1 MLEAVIAIVSLILGA
16 AIGWW
21 ARVQLVPAAAPAE
34 DSEKV
39 AGLEAELRTAREAEV
54 AAREAEV
61 ESRTRLDNLQS
72 RFEEEKRRLAEIR
85 AEMENA
91 FKAMAADIAR
101 NNSETFLKQAGEQF
115 KSLKRDSEQNLDEKK
130 KLIDKSLTGMNDKL
144 EFIHKQSTALQAS
157 LDTSTKHTAALR
169 EDTTRLREIL
179 SSSQKRGQWGERMV
193 GDILQFVGLVERVNY
208 TRQSQ
213 VESGQRP
220 DYTFMLPREKKLN
233 MDVKFPLAQYETY
246 LAADTDDARA
256 AAKSAF
262 LTSVR
267 GHIKSVCGREYINPA
282 EGTLD
287 YVMLFI
293 PNESIYG
300 FINRE
305 DAELIDY
312 ALQNRVLLCSPLT
325 LYAVLSLI
333 HQAARNFTM
342 NERASEVMQL
352 VEQFRAQWRKYV
364 EQMDKL
370 GRRIDGLTGDYHAL
384 VNTRTR
390 ALEKP
395 LDKIE
400 TLALTAGDDAEADAP
415 TPTPSLAAQ

>member
-1 MLEAVIAIVSLILGA
+1 MLESVIAIVSLIAGA

-34 DSEKV
+34 DTEKV
-39 AGLEAELRTAREAEV
+39 VRLEAELRS
-54 AAREAEV
+54 AREAEV
-61 ESRTRLDNLQS
+61 ESRTRLENLQA

-101 NNSETFLKQAGEQF
+101 NNTDTFLKQAGEQF
-115 KSLKRDSEQNLDEKK
+115 KSLKRDSQQDLDEKK
-130 KLIDKSLTGMNDKL
+130 KLIDKSLSGMNEKL

-157 LDTSTKHTAALR
+157 IDTSTKHTEALR

-193 GDILQFVGLVERVNY
+193 SDILQFVGLVERVNY

-220 DYTFMLPREKKLN
+220 DYTFNLPREKKLN
-233 MDVKFPLAQYETY
+233 MDVKFPLAQYENY
-246 LAADTDDARA
+246 LAADSDEARA
-256 AAKSAF
+256 QAKHAF
-262 LTSVR
+262 LATVR
-267 GHIKSVCGREYINPA
+267 NHIKSVSGREYINPA

-305 DAELIDY
+305 DAELIDF
-312 ALQNRVLLCSPLT
+312 ALRNRVLLCSPLT

-352 VEQFRAQWRKYV
+352 VEQFRRQWQKYV
-364 EQMDKL
+364 EQMDKM
-370 GRRIDGLTGDYHAL
+370 GRRIDGLGEDFKTL
-384 VNTRTR
+384 VTTRTR

-395 LDKIE
+395 LDRIE
-400 TLALTAGDDAEADAP
+400 NLSLTAGDESDAP
-415 TPTPSLAAQ
+415 APALAAE

>member
-1 MLEAVIAIVSLILGA
+1 MLESVIAIVSLIAGA

-34 DSEKV
+34 DTEKV
-39 AGLEAELRTAREAEV
+39 TRLEAELRG
-54 AAREAEV
+54 AREAEV
-61 ESRTRLDNLQS
+61 ESRTRLENLQA

-101 NNSETFLKQAGEQF
+101 NNAETFLKQAGEQF
-115 KSLKRDSEQNLDEKK
+115 KSLKRDSQQDLDEKK
-130 KLIDKSLTGMNDKL
+130 KLIDKSLSGMNEKL

-157 LDTSTKHTAALR
+157 IDTSTKHTEALR

-193 GDILQFVGLVERVNY
+193 SDILQFVGLVERVNY

-220 DYTFMLPREKKLN
+220 DYTFNLPREKKLN
-233 MDVKFPLAQYETY
+233 MDVKFPLAQYENY
-246 LAADTDDARA
+246 LAADSDEARA
-256 AAKSAF
+256 QAKHAF
-262 LTSVR
+262 LATVR
-267 GHIKSVCGREYINPA
+267 NHIKSVSGREYINPA

-305 DAELIDY
+305 DAELIDF
-312 ALQNRVLLCSPLT
+312 ALRNRVLLCSPLT

-352 VEQFRAQWRKYV
+352 VEQFRRQWQKYV
-364 EQMDKL
+364 EQMDKM
-370 GRRIDGLTGDYHAL
+370 GRRIDGLGEDFKTL
-384 VNTRTR
+384 VTTRTR

-395 LDKIE
+395 LDRIE
-400 TLALTAGDDAEADAP
+400 NLSLTAGDEGDAP
-415 TPTPSLAAQ
+415 APAPALAAE

>member
-1 MLEAVIAIVSLILGA
+1 MLESVIAIVSLIAGA

-34 DSEKV
+34 DTEKV
-39 AGLEAELRTAREAEV
+39 TRLEAELRG
-54 AAREAEV
+54 AREAEV
-61 ESRTRLDNLQS
+61 ESRTRLENLQA

-101 NNSETFLKQAGEQF
+101 NNTDAFLKQAGEQF
-115 KSLKRDSEQNLDEKK
+115 KSLKRDSQQDLDEKK
-130 KLIDKSLTGMNDKL
+130 KLIDKSLSGMNEKL

-157 LDTSTKHTAALR
+157 IDTSTKHTEALR

-193 GDILQFVGLVERVNY
+193 SDILQFVGLVERVNY

-220 DYTFMLPREKKLN
+220 DYTFNLPREKKLN
-233 MDVKFPLAQYETY
+233 MDVKFPLAQYENY
-246 LAADTDDARA
+246 LAADSDEARA
-256 AAKSAF
+256 QAKHAF
-262 LTSVR
+262 LATVR
-267 GHIKSVCGREYINPA
+267 NHIKSVSGREYINPA

-305 DAELIDY
+305 DAELIDF
-312 ALQNRVLLCSPLT
+312 ALRNRVLLCSPLT

-352 VEQFRAQWRKYV
+352 VEQFRRQWQKYV
-364 EQMDKL
+364 EQMDKM
-370 GRRIDGLTGDYHAL
+370 GRRIDGLGEDFKTL
-384 VNTRTR
+384 VTTRTR

-395 LDKIE
+395 LDRIE
-400 TLALTAGDDAEADAP
+400 NLSLTAGDKGDAP
-415 TPTPSLAAQ
+415 ATAPAPALAAE

>member
-1 MLEAVIAIVSLILGA
+1 MLESVIAIVSLIAGA
-16 AIGWW
+16 VIGWW

-34 DSEKV
+34 DTEKV
-39 AGLEAELRTAREAEV
+39 TRLEAELRG
-54 AAREAEV
+54 AREAEV
-61 ESRTRLDNLQS
+61 ESRTRLENLQA

-101 NNSETFLKQAGEQF
+101 NNTDAFLKQAGEQF
-115 KSLKRDSEQNLDEKK
+115 KSLKRDSQQDLDEKK
-130 KLIDKSLTGMNDKL
+130 KLIDKSLSGMNEKL

-157 LDTSTKHTAALR
+157 IDTSTKHTEALR

-193 GDILQFVGLVERVNY
+193 SDILQFVGLVERVNY

-220 DYTFMLPREKKLN
+220 DYTFNLPREKKLN
-233 MDVKFPLAQYETY
+233 MDVKFPLAQYENY
-246 LAADTDDARA
+246 LAADSDEARA
-256 AAKSAF
+256 QAKHAF
-262 LTSVR
+262 LATVR
-267 GHIKSVCGREYINPA
+267 NHIKSVSGREYINPA

-305 DAELIDY
+305 DAELIDF
-312 ALQNRVLLCSPLT
+312 ALRNRVLLCSPLT

-352 VEQFRAQWRKYV
+352 VEQFRRQWQKYV
-364 EQMDKL
+364 EQMDKM
-370 GRRIDGLTGDYHAL
+370 GRRIDGLGEDFKTL
-384 VNTRTR
+384 VTTRTR

-395 LDKIE
+395 LDRIE
-400 TLALTAGDDAEADAP
+400 NLSLTAGDESDAP
-415 TPTPSLAAQ
+415 ATAPAPALAAE

>member
-1 MLEAVIAIVSLILGA
+1 MLESVIAIVSLIAGA

-34 DSEKV
+34 DTEKV
-39 AGLEAELRTAREAEV
+39 TRLEAELRG
-54 AAREAEV
+54 AREAEV
-61 ESRTRLDNLQS
+61 ESRTRLENLQA

-101 NNSETFLKQAGEQF
+101 NNTDAFLKQAGEQF
-115 KSLKRDSEQNLDEKK
+115 KSLKRDSQQDLDEKK
-130 KLIDKSLTGMNDKL
+130 KLIDKSLSGMNEKL

-157 LDTSTKHTAALR
+157 IDTSTKHTEALR
-169 EDTTRLREIL
+169 EDTSRLREIL

-193 GDILQFVGLVERVNY
+193 SDILQFVGLVERVNY

-220 DYTFMLPREKKLN
+220 DYTFNLPREKKLN
-233 MDVKFPLAQYETY
+233 MDVKFPLAQYENY
-246 LAADTDDARA
+246 LAADSDEARA
-256 AAKSAF
+256 QAKHAF
-262 LTSVR
+262 LATVR
-267 GHIKSVCGREYINPA
+267 NHIKSVSGREYINPA

-305 DAELIDY
+305 DAELIDF
-312 ALQNRVLLCSPLT
+312 ALRNRVLLCSPLT

-352 VEQFRAQWRKYV
+352 VEQFRRQWQKYV
-364 EQMDKL
+364 EQMDKM
-370 GRRIDGLTGDYHAL
+370 GRRIDGLGEDFKTL
-384 VNTRTR
+384 VTTRTR

-395 LDKIE
+395 LDRIE
-400 TLALTAGDDAEADAP
+400 NLSLTVGDEGDAP
-415 TPTPSLAAQ
+415 APAPALAAE